1 MQDSPWEFGFFITW
15 ESGDRFWFF
24 KSCLLELQPG
34 ISSISVWISY
44 MAGHLQE
51 GFKNPILN
59 LCIWCKEHVPLEIGR
74 LCVYEKGAEARQK
87 ARFSPSAPLGSPQSL
102 PRLYFMGRQT
112 PWKEF
117 RSPPCGEGNV
127 NQELLCTLQVGK
139 PIFLLKMIN
148 QPGIAAATHMFK
160 QPEESTEL

>member
-1 MQDSPWEFGFFITW
+1 MGDLHFSSSESPATDFDSLNP
-15 ESGDRFWFF
+15 
-24 KSCLLELQPG
+24 CLRELQPG

-44 MAGHLQE
+44 MAGRLQ
-51 GFKNPILN
+51 GWFKNPILN

-102 PRLYFMGRQT
+102 PRLYFMGRRQT

-117 RSPPCGEGNV
+117 RSPSCGDGNV

-148 QPGIAAATHMFK
+148 QPGIAAAAHMFK